1 MKADLTRDTFDAKNH
16 FRQVLAQQGRV
27 QLDAE
32 LNEQSALSVRRD
44 ETAAADIVGRCGG
57 PAETAAFGM
66 SAIAG
71 QPGDFLLAAG
81 RYYADGIQCELEA
94 PVSYRQQPDLRGL
107 PVLPAGAH
115 LAYLDV
121 WQRHLTFLDDPR
133 LLETALGGV
142 DTTTRLK
149 TVWQVRAVPVNGALE
164 CSAAYAEY
172 TARTRASTIRMRART
187 QPVAGAD
194 DPCQIAE
201 GSGYTS
207 LENQLYRVEV
217 HSLQTADQARG
228 VGRAAVWKWS
238 RENASVEVALKAVDV
253 AGKKL
258 TVSSLGRDEKLGI
271 RKGHF
276 VEITD
281 DSRELSGLHG
291 DLIEVDD
298 VDEGD
303 LTITLLAAPAILTTV
318 KPALHP
324 RARRWEG
331 TANVQTNA
339 WLDLEAGIQVKFADV
354 NLARPGDYWQIP
366 ARTSAP
372 GAQAGTIEW
381 PQTVPGTADALL
393 QRGIQHHYCR
403 LGFVTVSAVAPVFT
417 DCRCLWPALTAV
429 PRLFYVSGDGQEVM
443 PDLTAAAG
451 TRFKLPRPLIV
462 GVANSHCLDRV
473 FFVRFEV
480 VNTGSSLSSGLV
492 VATVPGGAPTQPF
505 AIVPLDAEGLA
516 KCDFHLDG
524 IHPVQQVTARLLDA
538 NNLPVSLPLIL
549 NANLSIA
556 SHVAYQPGGCAGLA
570 GRKTVQAAIDRLAS
584 MASIY
589 KISGDGQQAAAG
601 LPLNNPLRVRVASR
615 CGPVAGRPVTFQV
628 VQGGGSA
635 APNSSTTDA
644 SGEVT
649 CEWQLGG
656 DSVLQVMEAEV
667 MGDATEPR
675 KVHFVAHLTVE
686 ASNDPAPVR
695 VVGAKF
701 IGSGKQLSNDAT
713 ITLADLGTGLAV
725 LCDRIIDESTV
736 LDPAAFSANRITRGQ
751 PTCFITAEIP
761 FPLFDSDLRDFEQWD
776 LKMTFLVGY
785 RPVILHA
792 LVKTQVLNDSP
803 PEPDD
808 QTPRSQI
815 EWYPDNDGAVLGF
828 LSAVLAQLN
837 GLKPGLDRLLLRL
850 TLKGNFIW
858 NKKANDLSKSGIP
871 GGFLDGETFRAAS
884 GFNTHQL
891 ILPSGDNLR
900 GGDFEMWFWLAA
912 RAPKVTDIPKAT
924 EGFKAVENVANPAG
938 SPAATKKKGT
948 KTRAKRKT
956 FIQPKE
962 RSPTGPGK

>member
-403 LGFVTVSAVAPVFT
+403 LGFVTVSAVAPVFA

-443 PDLTAAAG
+443 PDLTASAS
-451 TRFKLPRPLIV
+451 TLFKLPHPLIV
-462 GVANSHCLDRV
+462 GMANAHCLDRAFSV
-473 FFVRFEV
+473 QFEV
-480 VNTGSSLSSGLV
+480 VSPSSGLV
-492 VATVPGGAPTQPF
+492 VASVPGGAPTLAK
-505 AIVPLDAEGLA
+505 AIVPLDTEGLA

-524 IHPVQQVTARLLDA
+524 IQPVQQVTARLLDA

-556 SHVAYQPGGCAGLA
+556 SHVAYQPGVCAGMA
-570 GRKTVQAAIDRLAS
+570 GRTTVQAAIDRLAS

-601 LPLNNPLRVRVASR
+601 ALLSDRLTVRVANR
-615 CGPVAGRPVTFQV
+615 CGPVGGITVKFNV
-628 VQGGGSA
+628 IEGGGSVVPDSPA
-635 APNSSTTDA
+635 TTDP
-644 SGEVT
+644 STGEVT
-649 CEWQLGG
+649 CAWKLGNQ
-656 DSVLQVMEAEV
+656 SVLQVVGAEID
-667 MGDATEPR
+667 GDATEPR
-675 KVHFVAHLTVE
+675 RVHFIAHLTGQE
-686 ASNDPAPVR
+686 SNDPAPVR
-695 VVGAKF
+695 VVGVELRKPPTP
-701 IGSGKQLSNDAT
+701 LPNDER
-713 ITLADLGTGLAV
+713 IRLAELRAGLAV

-736 LDPAAFSANRITRGQ
+736 RDPASVSAERITRGQ

-761 FPLFDSDLRDFEQWD
+761 YPILASEARDVAE
-776 LKMTFLVGY
+776 LELNPSALIGY
-785 RPVILHA
+785 RSIVLHGEVSVVP
-792 LVKTQVLNDSP
+792 LKDSP
-803 PEPDD
+803 AKPDD
-808 QTPRSQI
+808 HKPRSQI
-815 EWYPDNDGAVLGF
+815 V
-828 LSAVLAQLN
+828 
-837 GLKPGLDRLLLRL
+837 LKPDEAALEFLNRILQRLDRLKPAPDAVLLRV

-858 NKKANDLSKSGIP
+858 SHEARGLIKEGTP
-871 GGFLDGETFRAAS
+871 GGFLDGEAFRAPPKLNAH
-884 GFNTHQL
+884 GL
-891 ILPSGDNLR
+891 LLPSGDQRR

-912 RAPKVTDIPKAT
+912 QAPKLTDIPKAT

-938 SPAATKKKGT
+938 SPAANKKTGT
-948 KTRAKRKT
+948 KTSAKGKT